1 MGAFSMTGDLHN
13 TVTLNLTFTGNLMS
27 GANNT
32 VVRVP
37 GSTHITGTAV
47 SDYGTYNVD
56 VTR

>member
-1 MGAFSMTGDLHN
+1 VVTGDLKN
-13 TVTLNLTFTGNLMS
+13 SLTKTLAFAGNLQS
-27 GANNT
+27 GGNNT
-32 VVRVP
+32 VVRAP